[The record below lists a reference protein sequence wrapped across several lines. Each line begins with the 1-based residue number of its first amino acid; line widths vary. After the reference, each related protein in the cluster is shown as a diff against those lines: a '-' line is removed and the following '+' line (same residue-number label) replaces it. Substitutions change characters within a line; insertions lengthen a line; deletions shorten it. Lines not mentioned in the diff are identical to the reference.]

1 MKGHLKPIKKVVLYE
16 ARVNLESKWV
26 FCGEKVKGVFFSCPM
41 GADINI
47 DIKVD
52 QVTDVEAQVYVGLFP
67 CSTAEVRLR
76 IMKFLYF
83 VQQGGDLR
91 SFFFLFFILVCVWG
105 VEVTVFFFPLER

>member
-1 MKGHLKPIKKVVLYE
+1 
-16 ARVNLESKWV
+16 
-26 FCGEKVKGVFFSCPM
+26 M

-52 QVTDVEAQVYVGLFP
+52 QITDVEATVYVGLFP

-83 VQQGGDLR
+83 VQRGGDLWN
-91 SFFFLFFILVCVWG
+91 FFFYYFGVCVG
-105 VEVTVFFFPLER
+105 SGSDGVFFSLER